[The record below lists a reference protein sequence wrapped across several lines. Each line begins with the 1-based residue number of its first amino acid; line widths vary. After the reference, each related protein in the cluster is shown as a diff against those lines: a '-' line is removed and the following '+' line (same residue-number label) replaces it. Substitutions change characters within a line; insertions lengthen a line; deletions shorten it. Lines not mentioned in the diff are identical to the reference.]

1 MCAHPGYQST
11 PGAHCQTQQLSND
24 GQLEGLEKAKSGND
38 ETSVQDTLPFLGPRS
53 PHLSPSLSSGQL
65 YKTGDENQTYARGQR
80 QCLKPRSHRVTMTP
94 TFSTKHSI
102 YGFVYTA

>member
-80 QCLKPRSHRVTMTP
+80 QCLRQGLIESQ
-94 TFSTKHSI
+94 
-102 YGFVYTA
+102 